1 MNWILFENGFAIL
14 RLGIFDIFKKSNIR
28 WPQQPLTEKVLKFNM
43 ILTHSVE
50 IYFFQTIKIKLF

>member
-28 WPQQPLTEKVLKFNM
+28 WPQQPLTEKVLKLYM
-43 ILTHSVE
+43 ISYDN
-50 IYFFQTIKIKLF
+50 IMKIKFFKTSK